1 MNSTN
6 ALPQYTC
13 KKDFHFHNFDG
24 WLLLWFLFFLNS
36 EKSNNLEN
44 LLLFL
49 ILIWLTLSS
58 SVLKSFSS
66 DIKEI
71 SSWCFHS
78 ESCKLVCEFVN
89 LLLLLL
95 GGVMLWMFRHTVA
108 LVDMLRCKYVE
119 PSLQKNKEGK
129 FRSIQRALMR
139 SERPYMMSQNFSLDP
154 PHVLYIGK
162 SLSHSLGPLTP
173 FVTSLK
179 WFFLNSQTKFLI
191 FHN

>member
-1 MNSTN
+1 MSKIIFQNIY
-6 ALPQYTC
+6 YTRHFNH
-13 KKDFHFHNFDG
+13 KWIQRTFFHNILVQKTYFHNFDG

-58 SVLKSFSS
+58 NVLKSFSS

-89 LLLLLL
+89 LLLLF
-95 GGVMLWMFRHTVA
+95 GGVMLWIFRQTVA
-108 LVDMLRCKYVE
+108 LVDMLRCK
-119 PSLQKNKEGK
+119 
-129 FRSIQRALMR
+129 
-139 SERPYMMSQNFSLDP
+139 
-154 PHVLYIGK
+154 
-162 SLSHSLGPLTP
+162 
-173 FVTSLK
+173 
-179 WFFLNSQTKFLI
+179 
-191 FHN
+191 